1 MEAAIITLHRVYN
14 YGSVLQAY
22 ATYKIIKKYV
32 DECYIIDYYSE
43 FRTPKSIWLSCPDS
57 LKKNSLK
64 RGVYYIIK
72 LPSIILKC
80 KTFYGF
86 LKKNV
91 KMSQKKYI
99 QFSDL
104 LVDVPFADIYITG
117 SDQVW
122 NSVYNRGI
130 DKAFYL
136 QFVPSEKKKIA
147 FSASIGTSEF
157 EKSEEEEIL
166 SYLNGY
172 DAISVR
178 EREGEQLLKKHGIK
192 NVCAIIDPTLQLD
205 VHEYKCIMS
214 SKLIRQ
220 PYLILML
227 LYNEDE
233 NATNIARMLADKYNL
248 KLVKISWEL
257 RKPKN
262 IDILMTHRSPE
273 DFLSLFYYA
282 NFIVT
287 NSFHGLAFSIKF
299 NKQFIVIPRKEFNS
313 RIENLLSLC
322 DLKDRLIQ
330 PNSDIDILYNNK
342 INYKIIN
349 DVIKNETMKAQTF
362 LKNSLKEYI

>member
-1 MEAAIITLHRVYN
+1 MKAAIITLHRVYN

-22 ATYKIIKKYV
+22 ATYNIIKKYV

-43 FRTPKSIWLSCPDS
+43 FRTPRSIWLSCSDS
-57 LKKNSLK
+57 LKKKPLL
-64 RGVYYIIK
+64 RGIYYVLK

-86 LKKNV
+86 LKRNV
-91 KMSQKKYI
+91 KLSKKKYI
-99 QFSDL
+99 RFSDL
-104 LVDVPFADIYITG
+104 LVDVPLADIYITG

-136 QFVPSEKKKIA
+136 QFVPMGKKKIA

-157 EKSEEEEIL
+157 KESEQKDIL
-166 SYLNGY
+166 SYLNEY
-172 DAISVR
+172 HAISVR
-178 EREGEQLLKKHGIK
+178 EKEGEQLLKKHGIK
-192 NVCAIIDPTLQLD
+192 NVCSLIDPTLQLD
-205 VHEYKCIMS
+205 VHEYKHIMS

-220 PYLILML
+220 PYLVLML

-233 NATNIARMLADKYNL
+233 NATKIARILADKYNL

-262 IDILMTHRSPE
+262 IDVLMTHRSPE

-282 NFIVT
+282 DFIVT

-299 NKQFIVIPRKEFNS
+299 NKQFIVVPRKEFNS

-322 DLKDRLIQ
+322 NLKDRLIQ
-330 PNSDIDILYNNK
+330 SSSDIDFLYNNK
-342 INYKIIN
+342 INYKTVN
-349 DVIKNETMKAQTF
+349 DVIENETMKAQSF
-362 LKNSLKEYI
+362 LKRSLKKYI